1 MSNIQSE
8 YKNLYRKILE
18 IGKTRINTGISYT
31 DLTNTLKAEGLSID
45 GCSTLAIKKFF
56 CDNFYH
62 ATAHNKPAPTP
73 ENLTTEHPTCNFVMT
88 GDACL
93 ALEKFTEVE
102 ELKKA
107 SKLNF
112 WLAIAAII
120 IGAIGNI
127 PTWFP
132 SVQISSNKNS
142 ETPLQSNSTKDEQ
155 SEVILRL
162 NYSQFQNLLQQQTP
176 EQTKKDVLK
185 NPNIF
190 PSNQLKQDDKKNETK

>member
-8 YKNLYRKILE
+8 YKNLYRRILE

-31 DLTNTLKAEGLSID
+31 DLANTLKSEGLSID

-73 ENLTTEHPTCNFVMT
+73 ENLTIEHPTCNFVMT

-102 ELKKA
+102 ELKK
-107 SKLNF
+107 SSRFNF
-112 WLAIAAII
+112 WIAITSILLGVAAQ
-120 IGAIGNI
+120 I
-127 PTWFP
+127 PDWVNFTKP
-132 SVQISSNKNS
+132 SNTKSGQSSQLNS
-142 ETPLQSNSTKDEQ
+142 PIDDK
-155 SEVILRL
+155 SEVTLRL
-162 NYSQFQNLLQQQTP
+162 NYSQFQNLLQQQTL
-176 EQTKKDVLK
+176 EQTKKNVLK
-185 NPNIF
+185 NPNTV
-190 PSNQLKQDDKKNETK
+190 PSIQLKSNDKRNESK